1 MANILQVTRPTPDI
15 ENRTLENRDPRNH
28 INNQQIQNQVDP
40 SRVVRAD
47 GQEKGG
53 TGSAA
58 QDGNY
63 SVIDYESNY
72 GAFVQRLKDAG
83 QLPELLKQLLLDD
96 GAGIIFGNQE
106 SVAGLMEQLFSS
118 INLNSPEEL
127 LAFLQSQQAAQ
138 VKFSGSFFDGL
149 RSILFQNASQGLK
162 EAALAFL
169 KGYNDYSSGQHL
181 LLQMRSLTDDI
192 SRLMLKSY
200 RGDFEELRDMI
211 NWRAADGDTAA
222 NTEVLN
228 GKLIPFLSRYISRT
242 HDYGAV
248 RDAVMFFVLHA
259 VKYENGDKGRLAQ
272 LFERLTGNREAERF
286 FKSSPLDLD
295 QVLADIRSGQ
305 GKNTFADT
313 FADLL
318 LKGTG
323 GQAGLENMQQFY
335 NVLNGMLINES
346 VYLPFLHIVLP
357 FRYQDKD
364 VMSEIWADPDA
375 KKDPEEGG
383 RRIKMF
389 FRFDIREL
397 GNFNMVMSLQDRR
410 MDMQL
415 YVPPALT
422 QKSQE
427 IQENISGIL
436 KKNGMDVNRLL
447 VKEKRGE
454 IRLEDVFPE
463 IREKERT
470 INVRI

>member
-28 INNQQIQNQVDP
+28 INSQQIQNQVDP
-40 SRVVRAD
+40 TRVVRAD

-53 TGSAA
+53 TGAA
-58 QDGNY
+58 HDGNY

-72 GAFVQRLKDAG
+72 GAFIQRLKDAG
-83 QLPELLKQLLLDD
+83 ELPELLKQLLLEDS
-96 GAGIIFGNQE
+96 AGILFGNQE
-106 SVAGLMEQLFSS
+106 SVAGLVEQLFTSIDINSS
-118 INLNSPEEL
+118 EEL

-169 KGYNDYSSGQHL
+169 KGYNDYSSGEHL
-181 LLQMRSLTDDI
+181 LIQMRSLTDDI
-192 SRLMLKSY
+192 SRLMLKSF

-211 NWRAADGDTAA
+211 NWKAADGDTAA

-259 VKYENGDKGRLAQ
+259 VKYENGDKDRLAQ
-272 LFERLTGNREAERF
+272 LFDRLVGNREAERF
-286 FKSSPLDLD
+286 FKNSPMDLE
-295 QVLADIRSGQ
+295 QALENIRGGQ
-305 GKNTFADT
+305 GKNDFADT
-313 FADLL
+313 FSDLL

-323 GQAGLENMQQFY
+323 GQAGLENIQQFY
-335 NVLNGMLINES
+335 NILNGMLINES

-357 FRYQDKD
+357 FRYDGKD

-397 GNFNMVMSLQDRR
+397 GNFNMVLSLQDRK

-415 YVPPALT
+415 YIPPVLT
-422 QKSQE
+422 QKTQD

>member
-83 QLPELLKQLLLDD
+83 QLPELLKQILLDD

>member
-28 INNQQIQNQVDP
+28 INSQQIQNQVDP
-40 SRVVRAD
+40 TRVVRAD

-53 TGSAA
+53 TGAA
-58 QDGNY
+58 HDGNY

-72 GAFVQRLKDAG
+72 GAFIQRLKDAG
-83 QLPELLKQLLLDD
+83 ELPELLKQLLLEDS
-96 GAGIIFGNQE
+96 AGILFGNQE
-106 SVAGLMEQLFSS
+106 SVAGLVEQLFTS
-118 INLNSPEEL
+118 IDINSPEEL

-169 KGYNDYSSGQHL
+169 KGYNDYSSGEHL
-181 LLQMRSLTDDI
+181 LIQMRSLTDDI
-192 SRLMLKSY
+192 SRLMLKSF

-211 NWRAADGDTAA
+211 NWKAADGDTAA

-259 VKYENGDKGRLAQ
+259 VKYENGDKDRLAQ
-272 LFERLTGNREAERF
+272 LFDRLVGNREAERF
-286 FKSSPLDLD
+286 FKNSPMDLE
-295 QVLADIRSGQ
+295 QALENIRGGQ
-305 GKNTFADT
+305 GKNDFADT
-313 FADLL
+313 FSELL

-323 GQAGLENMQQFY
+323 GQAGLENIQQFY
-335 NVLNGMLINES
+335 NILNGMLINES

-357 FRYQDKD
+357 FRYDGKD

-397 GNFNMVMSLQDRR
+397 GNFNMVLSLQDRK

-415 YVPPALT
+415 YIPPVLT
-422 QKSQE
+422 QKTQD

>member
-28 INNQQIQNQVDP
+28 INNQHIQNQVDP

-53 TGSAA
+53 SNAA
-58 QDGNY
+58 HDGNY

-72 GAFVQRLKDAG
+72 GAFIQRLKDSG
-83 QLPELLKQLLLDD
+83 ELPELLKQLLLEDS
-96 GAGIIFGNQE
+96 AGIIFGNQE
-106 SVAGLMEQLFSS
+106 SVAGLVEQLFTS
-118 INLNSPEEL
+118 INVNSPEEL

-138 VKFSGSFFDGL
+138 VKFSGSFFDGI
-149 RSILFQNASQGLK
+149 RNILFQNASQGLK

-169 KGYNDYSSGQHL
+169 KGYNDYSSGEHL

-200 RGDFEELRDMI
+200 RGDFEALRDMI
-211 NWRAADGDTAA
+211 NWRAPDGDTAA

-228 GKLIPFLSRYISRT
+228 GRLIPFLSRYISRT

-272 LFERLTGNREAERF
+272 LFDRLAGNREAERF
-286 FKSSPLDLD
+286 FKNGLSDLD
-295 QVLADIRSGQ
+295 QVLEGIRSGQ
-305 GKNTFADT
+305 GKNAFADT

-323 GQAGLENMQQFY
+323 GQAGLENIQQFY
-335 NVLNGMLINES
+335 NILNGMLLNES

-357 FRYQDKD
+357 FRYQGKD

-375 KKDPEEGG
+375 EKDPEEGG

-397 GNFNMVMSLQDRR
+397 GNFNMALSLQDRR

-415 YVPPALT
+415 YVPPVLT
-422 QKSQE
+422 QKAQE

>member
-228 GKLIPFLSRYISRT
+228 GRLIPFLSRYISRT

>member
-106 SVAGLMEQLFSS
+106 SVAGLVEQLFSS

-228 GKLIPFLSRYISRT
+228 GRLIPFLSRYISRT